1 MKVTD
6 IQSPKDIKVLNINE
20 LEVLAK
26 DIRTFLIDSISKT
39 GGHLSS
45 NLGVVE
51 LTLAMHY
58 VFNSSNDKFIYD
70 VGHQSYV
77 HKILTGRAKAFS
89 TLRQFKGLS
98 GFQKRYESE
107 HDPWEAGHSSTSLS
121 AALGFAVARDLN
133 CDNFQVLPIIGD
145 GAMASGMSF
154 EALNQIGSEKR
165 KMVIVFNDNE
175 MSISKNVGAM
185 SHVFTRLRA
194 SKGYTGFKR
203 DLSNYLS
210 HNKVGNVLLDSMR
223 NIKNNIKNTVVDS
236 SFFNEFGLDYIG
248 PVDGHDLKELIR
260 VFDVVKHH
268 DGPIVVHV
276 ITTKGKGYKYAE
288 NDDSGKWHGVG
299 KFNVTSGQSLS
310 SIPFNH
316 LDWSSILSR
325 GLVELAK
332 ENPAIVAL
340 TPAMCSGSKLLEFAE
355 AYPERFFDCGIAE
368 EHAMTFAAALAANK
382 KRPFISIYSSFLQ
395 RAYDQVN
402 HDVARMDLPVVIA
415 VDRAGIVGEDGE
427 THHGIFDVATF
438 RGIPNL
444 VISQPKDADEARNL
458 LYSGFK
464 QEHPWMIRIP
474 RGNVEYKPKP
484 FEFIEVGTWTMWK
497 YKDYVDATV
506 IAYGDDVDKII
517 QKAKVNKINIAVI
530 NARFLKPMDNEM
542 LHMLLSDDK
551 PLIVYETDILAG
563 GLSSAI
569 LEFKN
574 DVGYSK
580 VLKRIGIEDHY
591 VTHGSIPQLRKH
603 ENIDINHL
611 FDLIAKEITCD

>member
-1 MKVTD
+1 MKITD
-6 IQSPKDIKVLNINE
+6 IQSPKDIKTLNINE
-20 LEVLAK
+20 LEVLAE

-45 NLGVVE
+45 NLGIVE

-58 VFNSSNDKFIYD
+58 VYNSSNDKFIYD

-77 HKILTGRAKAFS
+77 HKILTGRAKDFP
-89 TLRQFKGLS
+89 TLRQFDGLA

-133 CDNFQVLPIIGD
+133 HDDFQVLPVIGD
-145 GAMASGMSF
+145 GAMANGMSF

-210 HNKVGNVLLDSMR
+210 HNKVGNAVLDSMR
-223 NIKNNIKNTVVDS
+223 NLKNNIKNTVVDS
-236 SFFNEFGLDYIG
+236 SFFDEFGLDYIG

-260 VFDVVKHH
+260 VFDAVKNH

-276 ITTKGKGYKYAE
+276 ITTKGKGYEYAE

-299 KFNVTSGQSLS
+299 KFNVKTGQSLS
-310 SIPFNH
+310 SVPFNH
-316 LDWSSILSR
+316 LDWSSILSE

-332 ENPAIVAL
+332 DDSSIVAL
-340 TPAMCSGSKLLEFAE
+340 TPAMCSGSKLLKFSET
-355 AYPERFFDCGIAE
+355 YPERFFDCGIAE
-368 EHAMTFAAALAANK
+368 EHAMTFAAALAEAK

-395 RAYDQVN
+395 RSYDQVN

-427 THHGIFDVATF
+427 THHGVFDISTF
-438 RGIPNL
+438 RSTPNL
-444 VISQPKDADEARNL
+444 IITQPKDADEARNL
-458 LYSGFK
+458 LYSGF
-464 QEHPWMIRIP
+464 QQNHPWMIRIP
-474 RGNVEYKPKP
+474 RGTVEYKPKP
-484 FEFIEVGTWTMWK
+484 FEEIELGTWTIWK
-497 YKDYVDATV
+497 FSDYVDATV

-517 QKAKVNKINIAVI
+517 QKAKVNEINIAVV
-530 NARFLKPMDNEM
+530 NARFLKPMDTEM
-542 LHMLLSDDK
+542 LQTLFNDDK
-551 PLIVYETDILAG
+551 PLIVYETDMLAG

-574 DVGYSK
+574 DEGYAK
-580 VLKRIGIEDHY
+580 QVKRMGIKDHY

-603 ENIDINHL
+603 EHIDINSL
-611 FDLIAKEITCD
+611 FDLIVKEIS